1 MKKIILI
8 VYLFLLARDSYS
20 QDLSEIKFSNASTLS
35 FFSFLTDQKIV
46 IRVSPDGKINE
57 WGNIWEKGYYN
68 YQPGK
73 LQEYMGRVEYY
84 GTEAD
89 SINRGKVKNIGTCY
103 ITYYGKFEI
112 ATNAGKVKSIGRTYL
127 DYYTNFDNDA
137 SEGKLKSAG
146 NTMFAYYNSFDN
158 IAVKGKLKS
167 VGANQINYYNSFD
180 DKKIQGKVK
189 SIGSV
194 NYVWYN
200 SNDRREYQGSLKS
213 GSIEQVINGVKYIMQ

>member
-1 MKKIILI
+1 MKKIIFI
-8 VYLFLLARDSYS
+8 AYLFLLASNSYS

-46 IRVSPDGKINE
+46 IRVSPDGKITE

-89 SINRGKVKNIGTCY
+89 SINRGKVKNIGT
-103 ITYYGKFEI
+103 
-112 ATNAGKVKSIGRTYL
+112 KVKSIGRTYL

>member
-1 MKKIILI
+1 MKKIIFIASLFLI
-8 VYLFLLARDSYS
+8 VSDIHS
-20 QDLSEIKFSNASTLS
+20 QDLSEIKFSNATTLS

-46 IRVSPDGKINE
+46 IRISVDGKITE
-57 WGNIWEKGYYN
+57 WGTLWDRGYFN

-73 LQEYMGRVEYY
+73 LVQYMGRVEYY

-89 SINRGKVKNIGTCY
+89 SINRGKVKSIGTCY
-103 ITYYGKFEI
+103 ITYYGMFDI
-112 ATNAGKVKSIGRTYL
+112 ATNAGKVKSIGRTNL
-127 DYYTNFDNDA
+127 DYYSNFDNDA

-146 NTMFAYYNSFDN
+146 NMMFSYYNSFEN

-167 VGANQINYYNSFD
+167 VGATQIEYYNSFD

-189 SIGSV
+189 NVGSV

-200 SNDRREYQGSLKS
+200 SNDRREFQGGLKS
-213 GSIEQVINGVKYIMQ
+213 GSLEQVINGVKYIMQ